1 MSITIGQF
9 NESFPPIVDGVAN
22 VVKNYAYWLNKKYG
36 RCCVVTP
43 EHPDAQ
49 DDYGFEV
56 YRYTSFKA
64 PIRHEY
70 RFGLPHMDAPFWHD
84 LKQIPFDIVHAHS
97 PFSAGLAARSIARR
111 MGIPLVATFHS
122 RYRDDLMEALKSE
135 LVVDGVMDI
144 IAAYF
149 ESADEVWSVS
159 EAATEALRE
168 YGYHGPVVVMENGCD
183 IQPRFS
189 TPEAIEAI
197 NTKLGLESGVPMF
210 ICVGRL
216 VWQKNLKVILTALS
230 ILNKRGL
237 PFHML
242 FVGDG
247 PRRSDMERIA
257 DAEGIR
263 HRIGFAG
270 SISDRDELADM
281 YLRSSAM
288 LFPSVYDTSGIV
300 RQEAAACGCPS
311 VLVRGSNAAQGVTE
325 TNGFLV
331 ENNAVSLA
339 DAAEHIILHP
349 EHARAVGEEARRTLY
364 LSWEDAVQ
372 AAYDR
377 YLYLIDRKRTVSVGQ
392 GK

>member
-22 VVKNYAYWLNKKYG
+22 VVQNYAYWLNKKYG

-70 RFGLPHMDAPFWHD
+70 RFGLPQMDAPFWRD
-84 LKQIPFDIVHAHS
+84 LKKIPFDIVHTHT
-97 PFSAGLAARSIARR
+97 PFSSGLAARSIARR
-111 MGIPLVATFHS
+111 LDIPFVVTFHS

-135 LVVDGVMDI
+135 LVVDGVMEI
-144 IAAYF
+144 ITAFF

-159 EAATEALRE
+159 EAATETLRE
-168 YGYHGPVVVMENGCD
+168 YGYHGPVVVMENGSD
-183 IQPRFS
+183 IRPHFS
-189 TPEAIEAI
+189 TPETDAAI
-197 NTKLGLESGVPMF
+197 NQRLGLEDGEPLF
-210 ICVGRL
+210 IYVGRL
-216 VWQKNLKVILTALS
+216 VWQKNLQMLLKALEILD
-230 ILNKRGL
+230 REGL
-237 PFHML
+237 PFRML

-247 PRRSDMERIA
+247 PRRADMERIV
-257 DAEGIR
+257 AETGMERKI
-263 HRIGFAG
+263 IFAG
-270 SISDRDELADM
+270 SIADREELADL

-288 LFPSVYDTSGIV
+288 LFPSVYDTSAIV

-311 VLVRGSNAAQGVTE
+311 VLIRGSNAAQGVDE
-325 TNGFLV
+325 RNGFLV
-331 ENNAVSLA
+331 ENSAISLA
-339 DAAEHIILHP
+339 NAAQRIILDP
-349 EHARAVGEEARRTLY
+349 AHARTVGEEARRTMY

-377 YLYLIDRKRTVSVGQ
+377 YLYLINRKRTVIAGQ

>member
-64 PIRHEY
+64 PLRGEY
-70 RFGLPHMDAPFWHD
+70 RFGLPQMDGPFWHD
-84 LKQIPFDIVHAHS
+84 LKKIPFDIVHSHS
-97 PFSAGLAARSIARR
+97 PFSSGLAARSLSRKLD
-111 MGIPLVATFHS
+111 IPFVTTFHS
-122 RYRDDLMEALKSE
+122 RYRDDLLEALKSE

-144 IAAYF
+144 IAAF
-149 ESADEVWSVS
+149 FDSADEVWSVS
-159 EAATEALRE
+159 EAATDTLRE

-183 IQPRFS
+183 IQPRFAS
-189 TPEAIEAI
+189 PEAIESV
-197 NTKLGLESGVPMF
+197 NRKYGLDDSVPLF
-210 ICVGRL
+210 CYAGRL
-216 VWQKNLKVILTALS
+216 VWQKNLKVLLKALE
-230 ILNKRGL
+230 IVDKRGL

-242 FVGDG
+242 FAGDG
-247 PRRSDMERIA
+247 PRRADMEQIV
-257 DAEGIR
+257 AESGLTDKVT
-263 HRIGFAG
+263 FAG
-270 SISDRDELADM
+270 SIADRDELADL
-281 YLRSSAM
+281 YLRSNAM
-288 LFPSVYDTSGIV
+288 LFPSVYDTSAIV
-300 RQEAAACGCPS
+300 RREAAACGCPS
-311 VLVRGSNAAQGVTE
+311 VLVRGSNAAQGIDE
-325 TNGFLV
+325 RNGYLV
-331 ENNAVSLA
+331 ENNPLA
-339 DAAEHIILHP
+339 IANAAEHIILHP

-377 YLYLIDRKRTVSVGQ
+377 YLYLIDRKRRVSAGL